1 MIIQVQQG
9 SYADDGFTRI
19 MMKAINGDP
28 LDEWEKQVL
37 QFRQNPW
44 FSYWENGFF
53 QYKIGLLPEE
63 AWQSSRETM
72 KRRLGNPIYQ
82 EWWEAERE
90 TWSADFAHEV
100 DEVLREVRS
109 NQ

>member
-1 MIIQVQQG
+1 
-9 SYADDGFTRI
+9 
-19 MMKAINGDP
+19 
-28 LDEWEKQVL
+28 
-37 QFRQNPW
+37 
-44 FSYWENGFF
+44 
-53 QYKIGLLPEE
+53 
-63 AWQSSRETM
+63 M